1 MDERV
6 WRGKDGGRRVGG
18 RDRRNGW
25 IDGGGGADRQGCIRG
40 RGVDRERLRKGEGG
54 IDVGRD

>member
-1 MDERV
+1 MSGEGRMEGGESEGGIEGTDGLMEG
-6 WRGKDGGRRVGG
+6 RGGQ
-18 RDRRNGW
+18 
-25 IDGGGGADRQGCIRG
+25 RQGCIRG